1 MLDVELFVTLLFTN
15 CWTLVV
21 KLMANRSGDDEL
33 KGIAHTY
40 ERPANARWS
49 NPYRKINQLIIA
61 AHAVSLISVIVLFFA
76 GEYCMHEIFL
86 ILYILSWVYIL
97 DWPAL
102 VLIIIRENRRAMV
115 WAKITNNKKR
125 LTRKERREAEEEL
138 KRLLHHPLQWRKQVR
153 LLRKERR
160 EAKKELK
167 RLLHHPLQ
175 WRKQVRLYQ
184 KKRMEEEKEV
194 KRLLRHPF
202 QWRKMLEFYKRK

>member
-33 KGIAHTY
+33 KGIAYTY

-76 GEYCMHEIFL
+76 GEYCMHEIYM
-86 ILYILSWVYIL
+86 I
-97 DWPAL
+97 L
-102 VLIIIRENRRAMV
+102 VLLSYLFLLDFPVRLFLMIRAHRRAKI

-138 KRLLHHPLQWRKQVR
+138 KRLLHHPLQWRR
-153 LLRKERR
+153 
-160 EAKKELK
+160 
-167 RLLHHPLQ
+167 
-175 WRKQVRLYQ
+175 QVRLYQ

>member
-33 KGIAHTY
+33 KGIAYTY

-76 GEYCMHEIFL
+76 GEYCMHEIYM
-86 ILYILSWVYIL
+86 I
-97 DWPAL
+97 L
-102 VLIIIRENRRAMV
+102 VLLSYLFLLDFPVRLFLMIRAHRRAKI

-138 KRLLHHPLQWRKQVR
+138 KRLLHHPLQWRKASAIVSKETNGG
-153 LLRKERR
+153 RKRSKKAIASSIPM
-160 EAKKELK
+160 AKDAGVL
-167 RLLHHPLQ
+167 
-175 WRKQVRLYQ
+175 
-184 KKRMEEEKEV
+184 
-194 KRLLRHPF
+194 
-202 QWRKMLEFYKRK
+202 

>member
-1 MLDVELFVTLLFTN
+1 MKDLAIVLLFNIWITSR
-15 CWTLVV
+15 
-21 KLMANRSGDDEL
+21 KLTIVRDGDREL
-33 KGIAHTY
+33 EEIAYTY
-40 ERPANARWS
+40 ERPVNARQS
-49 NPYRKINQLIIA
+49 NPYRKMKQYVFIIQS
-61 AHAVSLISVIVLFFA
+61 VSFISTIVTEIM
-76 GEYCMHEIFL
+76 GKYCTRETFL

-153 LLRKERR
+153 MLRKERR
-160 EAKKELK
+160 EAKKEL
-167 RLLHHPLQ
+167 
-175 WRKQVRLYQ
+175 
-184 KKRMEEEKEV
+184 